1 MTEEKFETLKPKF
14 ARSLKEYLYNEA
26 LAPLGERPVDFDL
39 HLPYHHIKYDDDAE
53 NRALA
58 TVTYV
63 VRCPTEKKHTVF
75 IKFNYDKSGKFL
87 RNTMEYV

>member
-1 MTEEKFETLKPKF
+1 MNIENFDELKSKI
-14 ARSLKEYLYNEA
+14 ARSLKTTLSYEA
-26 LAPLGERPVDFDL
+26 IPPTGEKPVDFEL
-39 HLPYHHIKYDDDAE
+39 HVPYHQIKLDDEEPLTAK
-53 NRALA
+53 AV
-58 TVTYV
+58 VTYV